1 MDNRSIRMSPECV
14 RIGGGKQREAKIRTP
29 QPDLESK
36 KKCRRVKSSLKRFAL
51 VENAQFPEQ
60 GMRKCIRVNSIFKS
74 LSQDV
79 DRSSSKLDEVRK
91 TKKDFWEQ
99 KKPENRHFPQIYGQ
113 RTKINYFKIRQ
124 HLVRQSNAI
133 CNQLFDD
140 YSLSLRGTH
149 YIKKLS

>member
-14 RIGGGKQREAKIRTP
+14 RIGGFKQREVNLRTP
-29 QPDLESK
+29 QPDLGTK
-36 KKCRRVKSSLKRFAL
+36 KKCKRVKSSLKRFAL

-60 GMRKCIRVNSIFKS
+60 GMRKCIRANSIFKS

-79 DRSSSKLDEVRK
+79 ERSNSKLDEIGRNK
-91 TKKDFWEQ
+91 LDFWEP
-99 KKPENRHFPQIYGQ
+99 KKPENRRFPQIYGH

-124 HLVRQSNAI
+124 HLVRQSNFD
-133 CNQLFDD
+133 CNQLFND

-149 YIKKLS
+149 YIKKLN